1 LYNKIT
7 SYYKINYQFMLQLVY
22 VKHLNFYKPV
32 VIDKNYFNISEI
44 LKIERSLK
52 NYFKQKVKYGL

>member
-1 LYNKIT
+1 
-7 SYYKINYQFMLQLVY
+7 MLQLVY